1 MMIHRILGYLW
12 YKTERLTRYMD
23 TSMYSWHVPDLLSLV
38 IMFYGLDIA
47 LIYWAV
53 THINPGPLF
62 LLAYPVI
69 WIVLYAYYH
78 YKRRYLKIRQDKS
91 YEKYS
96 SVWAVL
102 FLLFPYVFLI
112 VFALISDKFYM
123 PY

>member
-1 MMIHRILGYLW
+1 MIHRILGYLW

-23 TSMYSWHVPDLLSLV
+23 TSMYSWHVPDVLSLV

-62 LLAYPVI
+62 LLAFPII

-102 FLLFPYVFLI
+102 FLLFPFVFLI
-112 VFALISDKFYM
+112 VFALIGDKFYM

>member
-23 TSMYSWHVPDLLSLV
+23 TSMYSWHVPDVLSLV

-62 LLAYPVI
+62 LLAFPII

-102 FLLFPYVFLI
+102 FLLFPFVFLI
-112 VFALISDKFYM
+112 VFALIGDKFYM

>member
-23 TSMYSWHVPDLLSLV
+23 TSMYSWHVPDVLSLV

-62 LLAYPVI
+62 LLAFPII

>member
-1 MMIHRILGYLW
+1 
-12 YKTERLTRYMD
+12 MD
-23 TSMYSWHVPDLLSLV
+23 TSMYSWHVPDVLSLV